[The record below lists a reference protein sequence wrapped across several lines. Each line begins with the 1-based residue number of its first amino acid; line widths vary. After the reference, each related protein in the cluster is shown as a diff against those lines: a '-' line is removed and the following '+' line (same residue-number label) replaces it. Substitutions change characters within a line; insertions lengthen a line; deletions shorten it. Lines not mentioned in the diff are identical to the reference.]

1 MRRMPPSGQNK
12 PRTRQ
17 VTLAASFAAV
27 YFVLRSIPTFQ
38 MVGISSRFTTGDFLL
53 TTIALLGGFWSGTLS
68 VLIGTI
74 LAYGVRPPIFFGLDF
89 LPGIVNVSIAAL
101 LLSGRLR
108 AARGIY
114 IASFFAFVLSPYSLL
129 FGYAYVP
136 YTWLH
141 ILALVVLL
149 SPIPAK
155 IPSWVN
161 TMGARQIAAVGLL
174 AFEGTMGQHL
184 VGGLLYELAAG
195 LVGGIGPSNFEDFWR
210 VIFWLYPTERLL
222 IVVFSSII
230 AIALYRSLKRW
241 TP

>member
-1 MRRMPPSGQNK
+1 
-12 PRTRQ
+12 
-17 VTLAASFAAV
+17 LAASFAAL

-38 MVGISSRFTTGDFLL
+38 MVGISNRFTTGDFLL

-129 FGYAYVP
+129 FGYGYVP

-141 ILALVVLL
+141 ILALIVLL

-161 TMGARQIAAVGLL
+161 TTGARHIAAVGLL

-195 LVGGIGPSNFEDFWR
+195 LVGGIGPSNFKDFWR
-210 VIFWLYPTERLL
+210 VIFWLYPIERLV
-222 IVVFSSII
+222 IVVFSTII

-241 TP
+241 TLQPLVT